1 MSETSQ
7 NGWPASKD
15 PNAIHVKPFPVA
27 GTALK
32 LRCAEG
38 CGPILAAFAAEFHT
52 LVEPID
58 KGTLDDW
65 GYAYRPIRGQS
76 TGLSNHSS
84 GSAIDLNADKHPLG
98 KENTYTVAQRKVLD
112 TLCKK
117 YGLRAGYT
125 YNHRKDDM
133 HFEIVETPEEVK
145 ARIAKLKLK

>member
-15 PNAIHVKPFPVA
+15 PNAIHIKSFPVA
-27 GTALK
+27 GTDIK
-32 LRCAEG
+32 LRCAAA
-38 CGPILAAFAAEFHT
+38 CGPILAAFAAEFHA

-65 GYAYRPIRGQS
+65 GYAYRAIRGQS
-76 TGLSNHSS
+76 TGLSNHAS
-84 GSAIDLNADKHPLG
+84 GTAIDINATKHPLG
-98 KENTYTVAQRKVLD
+98 KENTFTPAQRKVLD

-125 YNHRKDDM
+125 YTHRKDDM
-133 HFEIVETPEEVK
+133 HFEVAETPAKVK
-145 ARIAKLKLK
+145 ARITKLKLK